1 MLRLLVVAVTLSV
14 SLSTPATEKTILVLG
29 DSLSAAYGID
39 AQAGWVSLLRARLAR
54 GGYRYEVVNASIS
67 GDTTHG
73 ANTRLDAILK
83 QLRPDITIVELGGN
97 DGLRGLPLEEIR
109 DNLAAIIDKVSAV
122 DSRIL
127 LVEMLLPPN
136 YGEAYIEKFI
146 GIYKT
151 LALQDNVTLG
161 RIIPDTIAD
170 DQALLQSDGIHPTAE
185 AQQLMLEKLWPDLC
199 SLLEQGTSEN

>member
-1 MLRLLVVAVTLSV
+1 MLRLIVVAVMLSV
-14 SLSTPATEKTILVLG
+14 SLSAPATEKTILVLG

-39 AQAGWVSLLRARLAR
+39 AQAGWVSLLRTRLAR
-54 GGYRYEVVNASIS
+54 GGHRYEVVNASIS

-83 QLRPDITIVELGGN
+83 QIRPDITIVELGGN
-97 DGLRGLPLEEIR
+97 DGLRGIPLEEIR
-109 DNLAAIIDKVSAV
+109 ANLAAIIDKVSAV
-122 DSRIL
+122 DSHVL

-161 RIIPDTIAD
+161 RIIPDAIAT
-170 DQALLQSDGIHPTAE
+170 DQALMQSDGIHPTAE
-185 AQQLMLEKLWPDLC
+185 AQQLMLDKLWPDLHP
-199 SLLEQGTSEN
+199 LLDQNNNS